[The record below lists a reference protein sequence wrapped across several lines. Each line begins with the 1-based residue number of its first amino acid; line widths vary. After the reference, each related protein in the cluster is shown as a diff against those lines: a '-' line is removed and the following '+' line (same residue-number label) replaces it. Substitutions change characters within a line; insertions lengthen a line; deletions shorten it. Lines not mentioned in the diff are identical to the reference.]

1 MTHITPTPGRIV
13 WYFQGPGQLQPLAA
27 IVVAVNDDATVNL
40 AVFSRLA
47 EMLSVLNVYLVQ
59 PDDKFPPA
67 GRRAEWMPY
76 QVGQAKKHE
85 EKSVV

>member
-27 IVVAVNDDATVNL
+27 IVVAVNEDATVNL

-47 EMLSVLNVYLVQ
+47 EMLSVLNVHLVQ
-59 PDDKFPPA
+59 PDDEVVPQ

-85 EKSVV
+85 DAAK